1 MSVRTRWALVALVL
15 VVAAAIAF
23 WPRGSDRSDQS
34 PQAAPPPQPTADLSA
49 ARAAAKLPACPS
61 PHAGTA
67 PAALT
72 GVRTTCLGTGK
83 AVDLGKALA
92 GRTTVI
98 NVWATWC
105 QPCRTELPVL
115 ADYAKQFGAAQV
127 LAVQWNSSAADG
139 LDLLKSLGV
148 KLPVVYDTGAVGKA
162 LRLPPGLP
170 ASYVVNPHG
179 QLKMIT
185 SPRVFETPKQVAS
198 AVREYSR

>member
-1 MSVRTRWALVALVL
+1 MSVRTRWALVAVVL

-23 WPRGSDRSDQS
+23 WPRDHDQ
-34 PQAAPPPQPTADLSA
+34 PQQSAPPPQPTVDLTA
-49 ARAAAKLPACPS
+49 ARAAAKLPACPA

-67 PAALT
+67 PAALSS
-72 GVRTTCLGTGK
+72 VRTTCLGDGK
-83 AVDLGKALA
+83 PVDLGKALA
-92 GRTTVI
+92 GRTTLI

-105 QPCRTELPVL
+105 QPCQTELPVL
-115 ADYAKQFGAAQV
+115 ADYAKKSGAAQV
-127 LAVQWNSSAADG
+127 LTVQWNSSAADG

-148 KLPVVYDTGAVGKA
+148 RLPVVYDTGAVGKA

-170 ASYVVNPHG
+170 ASYLVTPRG

-185 SPRVFETPKQVAS
+185 NPRVFETPKQVAS